1 MRSSKK
7 MRAHFAKVFAKR
19 RKTGA
24 EENRK
29 AKATVVKNLID
40 RLKH

>member
-7 MRAHFAKVFAKR
+7 MRTHFAKMFAKR
-19 RKTGA
+19 RETKA
-24 EENRK
+24 EEDRK

-40 RLKH
+40 RLKS